1 LTPKSK
7 SINQKNM
14 STIQMGKPLYECTL
28 KITGLAEYGISFEKV
43 ISGQLPIPPEGA
55 RFDVAFAGEA
65 TGSQINGKIVGVD
78 YTHMRADGRFQLDV
92 HAEITTD
99 DGQRISVK
107 ADGVA
112 IQRKDSSISDL
123 RENVTLFS
131 SSKDYTWVN
140 GIQVWGVG
148 TVDLA
153 TQTIYIAC
161 YSV

>member
-1 LTPKSK
+1 MNT
-7 SINQKNM
+7 INL
-14 STIQMGKPLYECTL
+14 GEPLYEYTL
-28 KITGLAEYGISFEKV
+28 SITGLTGYGVSFEDLV
-43 ISGQLPIPPEGA
+43 SGKIPPPPEGA

-65 TGSQINGKIVGVD
+65 TGSKLAGKVSGID
-78 YTHMRADGRFQLDV
+78 YTHVRADGRFQLDV
-92 HAEITTD
+92 HAEITTE
-99 DGQRISVK
+99 DGQRISLK

-112 IQRKDSSISDL
+112 IRRQDSSISDL

-140 GIQVWGVG
+140 TIQVWGVG

-153 TQTIYIAC
+153 TQSIYIAA

>member
-1 LTPKSK
+1 M
-7 SINQKNM
+7 N
-14 STIQMGKPLYECTL
+14 TIEMGEPLYEYTL
-28 KITGLAEYGISFEKV
+28 KITGIVEYGVNFGELAAQKI
-43 ISGQLPIPPEGA
+43 PIPPEGA

-65 TGSQINGKIVGVD
+65 TGSKLSGKVSGID

-92 HAEITTD
+92 HAEMTTE
-99 DGQRISVK
+99 DGQKISLK

-112 IQRKDSSISDL
+112 IQREGSSISDL

-140 GIQVWGVG
+140 TIQVWGVG

-153 TQTIYIAC
+153 TQTIYIAG
-161 YSV
+161 YSI

>member
-1 LTPKSK
+1 M
-7 SINQKNM
+7 N
-14 STIQMGKPLYECTL
+14 TIEMGEPLYEYTL
-28 KITGLAEYGISFEKV
+28 KITGMVEYGVSFEELIAQK
-43 ISGQLPIPPEGA
+43 IPIPPEGA

-65 TGSQINGKIVGVD
+65 TGSKLSGKVSGID

-92 HAEITTD
+92 HAEVTTEG
-99 DGQRISVK
+99 GQKISLK

-112 IQRKDSSISDL
+112 IQREGSSISDL

-131 SSKDYTWVN
+131 SSEDYKWVN
-140 GIQVWGVG
+140 TIQVWGVG

-153 TQTIYIAC
+153 TQTIYIAG

>member
-1 LTPKSK
+1 
-7 SINQKNM
+7 M
-14 STIQMGKPLYECTL
+14 STIQMGEPLYEYTL
-28 KITGLAEYGISFEKV
+28 KITGMAEYGVSFE
-43 ISGQLPIPPEGA
+43 QLAAQKITIPPEGA

-65 TGSQINGKIVGVD
+65 TGSKLSGKVSGVD

-92 HAEITTD
+92 HAEITTE
-99 DGQRISVK
+99 DGQKISLK

-140 GIQVWGVG
+140 TIQVWGVG

-153 TQTIYIAC
+153 AQTIYIAG

>member
-1 LTPKSK
+1 M
-7 SINQKNM
+7 N
-14 STIQMGKPLYECTL
+14 TIEMGTPLYEFNL
-28 KITGLAEYGISFEKV
+28 KITGMVEYGVSFGELMAQK
-43 ISGQLPIPPEGA
+43 IPIPPEGG
-55 RFDVAFAGEA
+55 RFDIAFAGEA
-65 TGSQINGKIVGVD
+65 TGPRISGKISGID

-99 DGQRISVK
+99 DGQKISVK

-112 IQRKDSSISDL
+112 SPRKDSSIADL

-131 SSKDYTWVN
+131 SSKNYTWVN
-140 GIQVWGVG
+140 TIQVWAIG

-153 TQTIYIAC
+153 GQTIYLAG